1 MWKPYTVRSGAL
13 NNSDQIIEI
22 GLEYRFTDNNIR
34 VYGYV
39 TDVFMISVHSVSK
52 TDLLFK
58 MIHNTTSIDAIKRD
72 IEFVNKTF
80 DLDIGIPNVES
91 FKNLDICL
99 T

>member
-1 MWKPYTVRSGAL
+1 MWKPYTVYSTAVGSE
-13 NNSDQIIEI
+13 NKVIEI
-22 GLEYRFTDNNIR
+22 GFEYRFTDNSIR
-34 VYGYV
+34 VYGYI
-39 TDVFMISVHSVSK
+39 TDVFMISIHSVSK

-80 DLDIGIPNVES
+80 NLNIGIPDIKS
-91 FKNLDICL
+91 FENLNINL

>member
-1 MWKPYTVRSGAL
+1 MWKPYTVYSNTFGNPGAVV
-13 NNSDQIIEI
+13 EV

-34 VYGYV
+34 VYGYI

-58 MIHNTTSIDAIKRD
+58 IIHNPISNDVIKRD

-80 DLDIGIPNVES
+80 NLNIPVPNTES
-91 FKNLDICL
+91 LKI
-99 T
+99 

>member
-1 MWKPYTVRSGAL
+1 MWKPYTVHSTSFG
-13 NNSDQIIEI
+13 NEGKVIET

-34 VYGYV
+34 VYSYI
-39 TDVFMISVHSVSK
+39 TDVFMISIHSVSK

-58 MIHNTTSIDAIKRD
+58 MIHNTTSSDAIKRD

-80 DLDIGIPNVES
+80 DLDIAIPNVKS
-91 FKNLDICL
+91 FKNLDVCL